1 MREDVIES
9 LASTIAIDTSLVNLS
24 KSDLCSPCMLALLVQ
39 AQSTAYSNYGPD
51 FVSQYQEIQSSK
63 AQISWLNGKSMLI
76 DGSL

>member
-9 LASTIAIDTSLVNLS
+9 LASTITGDTSLVNLS

-63 AQISWLNGKSMLI
+63 AQTIWFNEKSMLI
-76 DGSL
+76 FGSL